1 MDLSNDLIEFN
12 YIDKFLKLEQDY
24 NIFYKTNINTINI
37 NIHYYQNYKIVN
49 SISFEYHIINNIVN
63 SETLLYIIKK
73 YTDNKYILDLIIYF
87 NFDIDNNQIK
97 KFMNENL
104 SIYNYFKI
112 YKNVNDL
119 IFSDTISFFSELNSI
134 DIFLKPK
141 LDKNKKNLTRKNK

>member
-87 NFDIDNNQIK
+87 NFKIDNNQIK
-97 KFMNENL
+97 KFINENL